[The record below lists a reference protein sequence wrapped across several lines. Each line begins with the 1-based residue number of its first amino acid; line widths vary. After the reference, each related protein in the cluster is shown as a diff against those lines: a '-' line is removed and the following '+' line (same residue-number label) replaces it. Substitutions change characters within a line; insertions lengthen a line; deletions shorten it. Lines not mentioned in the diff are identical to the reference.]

1 MIHLQHIFFDLDN
14 TLWDHRRN
22 AKLTLQ
28 DLFAEEQMAEK
39 FGLDFE
45 DFHREYFTINESLW
59 AQLRDGEITKTELRD
74 RRFYESLLFFGIEDR
89 ALATRLEANFLDEIL
104 RHNHLLPGTVDLLE
118 NLKSKGYTL
127 HILSNGFA
135 EVTQRKAALSGI
147 AGYFATVTSADEI
160 NVRKPAPEI
169 FALAL
174 QKAGATCGEA
184 MMIGDDWIA
193 DVEGAL
199 AYGLPAIFLDVFRDG
214 YQAKGVTVVQELSE
228 IADLI

>member
-28 DLFAEEQMAEK
+28 DLFAEEQMSEK

-59 AQLRDGEITKTELRD
+59 AQLRDGEITKDELRV

-89 ALATRLEANFLDEIL
+89 ALAARLEANFLDEIL

-147 AGYFATVTSADEI
+147 AKYFTTITSADEI
-160 NVRKPAPEI
+160 NMRKPAPEI
-169 FALAL
+169 FDLAL
-174 QKAGATCGEA
+174 HKAEA
-184 MMIGDDWIA
+184 SREASIMIGDDWVA

-214 YQAKGVTVVQELSE
+214 YQAEGVTVIQELRE
-228 IADLI
+228 IAELI